1 MAAAAETG
9 YGVVYTPASVGP
21 AVGQQKSSVSD
32 AVLEQLGVR
41 YIRLTWVDWTN
52 TTRYHVLTRSYFRK
66 LLRSSR
72 PGLTITA
79 AAFGIVFLHIC
90 EGFSVTGE
98 YLFVLDEGSFRLCP
112 YSPGHATIMGF
123 FQNLV
128 PEPEHGLD
136 MLLDPRTQLMRVE
149 RLAREKAGVS
159 YLVGF
164 EHEFI
169 LLKST
174 APPVAIN
181 NGDYAVSQKLPAG
194 SVEARVLEEIADAL
208 QDAGIEVQKY
218 HGEAAPGQYEMIT
231 GPLPPLQAADAC
243 VATRETIFGVAAKHG
258 LRATFAPRI
267 HVYSAGT
274 AAHVHLSVHDLGTH
288 PDPAGA
294 RGDEARAPGLC
305 AKERSFLQGV
315 VAHIPALC
323 ALTLP
328 TRFSYGRVLDGIWS
342 GGTYASWGKENREA
356 PVRLC
361 GTRGNHH
368 LEARFVDGT
377 ACPHL
382 ALAGILAAGTRGIV
396 DRALLTTGDCAK
408 SVATMTEEER
418 AAAGVSDAA
427 RLGPTLGD
435 AREAFRKDPVMREV
449 FGEEFVD
456 KYSLVNKTLEELFVA
471 STEEETVTKLVN
483 YY

>member
-1 MAAAAETG
+1 MANPDTSF
-9 YGVVYTPASVGP
+9 GVVYTPASVGP
-21 AVGQQKSSVSD
+21 AAGQQKASVSD
-32 AVLEQLGVR
+32 ATLDQLGVR

-72 PGLTITA
+72 PGITVTA
-79 AAFGIVFLHIC
+79 AAFGIVFLHVC
-90 EGFSVTGE
+90 DGFSVTGE
-98 YLFVLDEGSFRLCP
+98 YLFALDESSFRVCP

-128 PEPEHGLD
+128 PQPVHGLE
-136 MLLDPRTQLMRVE
+136 MLDDPRTQLARVE
-149 RLAREKAGVS
+149 RIAREKAGVA

-164 EHEFI
+164 ESEFI

-174 APPVAIN
+174 SPPVAIN
-181 NGDYAVSQKLPAG
+181 NADYAVSQKLPAG
-194 SVEARVLEEIADAL
+194 SIEAKVLEEIADAL

-243 VATRETIFGVAAKHG
+243 VATRETIFNVAAKHG

-267 HVYSAGT
+267 HAYSAGT
-274 AAHVHLSVHDLGTH
+274 AAHVHMSVHDLGTH
-288 PDPAGA
+288 PEPARA
-294 RGDEARAPGLC
+294 RGDEARAPALR
-305 AKERSFLQGV
+305 ATERSFLQGV
-315 VAHIPALC
+315 VAQLPALC

-328 TRFSYGRVLDGIWS
+328 TAFSYGRVHDGIWS
-342 GGTYASWGKENREA
+342 GGTYAAWGTENREA
-356 PVRLC
+356 PVRVC
-361 GTRGNHH
+361 GSAGNRH

-382 ALAGILAAGTRGIV
+382 ALAGILGAGTRAIAE
-396 DRALLTTGDCAK
+396 RALLETGDCAK

-435 AREAFRKDPVMREV
+435 ARKAFKGSSVMREV
-449 FGEEFVD
+449 FGDDFVD
-456 KYSLVNKTLEELFVA
+456 KYSLVNKTAEELFVA
-471 STEEETVTKLVN
+471 DTEEETVTKLVN